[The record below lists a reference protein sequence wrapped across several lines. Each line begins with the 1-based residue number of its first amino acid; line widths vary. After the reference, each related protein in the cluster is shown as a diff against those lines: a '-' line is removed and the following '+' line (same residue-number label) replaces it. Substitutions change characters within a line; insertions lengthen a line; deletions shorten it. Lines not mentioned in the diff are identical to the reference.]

1 MNARNPL
8 GGRRA
13 AMRPPDSR
21 TSRPRSGFTLPELL
35 AVVAVIG
42 VLAVA
47 MAPNY
52 VRGVHRAKRSEAFAA
67 LRAIHDAQVFH
78 FAREKRYSDSFE
90 ELGFEL
96 EGGRLRDDGAYE
108 GPYYTYT
115 LDTWE
120 LGGRPHAN
128 YRATATGD
136 IDPSDDTLDI
146 VIIENQLTVKN

>member
-1 MNARNPL
+1 
-8 GGRRA
+8 
-13 AMRPPDSR
+13 MRPRLSR
-21 TSRPRSGFTLPELL
+21 TSRARRGFTLPELL
-35 AVVAVIG
+35 AVVAILG

-67 LRAIHDAQVFH
+67 LRAIHDAQASH
-78 FAREKRYSDSFE
+78 YAHEHHYSDSFD

-96 EGGRLRDDGAYE
+96 EGGRLREDGAYE
-108 GPYYTYT
+108 GLYYTYT

-136 IDPSDDTLDI
+136 IDRSDDTLDI
-146 VIIENQLTVKN
+146 VIIENALTVKN